1 MALLLQFDRKQ
12 KSIYATDQSTKDI
25 LKGSFFGT
33 MQDNKLVLEPIE
45 ALYLMDVRKAKCTL
59 LDLET
64 EVKFNDVA
72 SEFSVSKKFMA
83 RYFTYK
89 DWRDR
94 GLVIRE
100 PQEIK
105 GDLGKTQQQIKKYH
119 AQLLKLKNYNMKGVF
134 FPEDMITVVDDE
146 EKGQSIY
153 NDHWFGQYGTYKVKE
168 HGQLNKL
175 DIYETLFL
183 INSGVLTVSNFT
195 RKEIIGTA
203 NKRRSDFQKLYEVY
217 ADWRSKGYVIKTG
230 FKFGTHFRV
239 YFPGA
244 QPIKTDE
251 KWIHS
256 MHVIHVFPRDAKLL
270 ISEWARVIR
279 VAHSVRKTFILAIPG
294 KSRKKTLAI
303 DFVLYHRRNNEI
315 ELPDKTK
322 PRFGMLSLSE
332 EEYIGGS
339 ELSAIIN
346 EAKVNRQELIIAIAD
361 RETSVTYYK
370 VKRIE
375 LQGSDYEYY
384 EIDWLQP

>member
-1 MALLLQFDRKQ
+1 MTLLIRFDKKQ
-12 KSIYATDQSTKDI
+12 KVAYALDQSTKDI
-25 LKGSFFGT
+25 LRSSFFGT
-33 MQDNKLVLEPIE
+33 TEGEKLVLIPEE
-45 ALYLMDVRKAKCTL
+45 ALYIMDVRRAKCTTPNDESEL
-59 LDLET
+59 S
-64 EVKFNDVA
+64 FNDIA
-72 SEFSVSKKFMA
+72 SEFSTNKKFMA

-94 GLVIRE
+94 GLIIKE
-100 PQEIK
+100 PKETSKSAGNSQA
-105 GDLGKTQQQIKKYH
+105 QVKKYRSEP
-119 AQLLKLKNYNMKGVF
+119 LKLKNYSMKGIF

-146 EKGQSIY
+146 EKGRNIY
-153 NDHWFGQYGTYKVKE
+153 NDHWIGQYGTYKVKE

-183 INSGVLTVSNFT
+183 INNNVLEVSNFT
-195 RKEIIGTA
+195 KKQIIDTA
-203 NKRRSDFQKLYEVY
+203 EKRRPDFQKLYEVY
-217 ADWRSKGYVIKTG
+217 ADWRSKGYIIKTG

-244 QPIKTDE
+244 QPIKVDAS
-251 KWIHS
+251 WIHS

-270 ISEWARVIR
+270 TSEWARVIR

-294 KSRKKTLAI
+294 KSRKKTLDI
-303 DFVLYHRRNNEI
+303 DFALYHRRNNDI
-315 ELPDKTK
+315 ETPDKTK

-332 EEYIGGS
+332 EEYIGGA

-346 EAKVNRQELIIAIAD
+346 EAKANKQELIIAIAD
-361 RETSVTYYK
+361 RETAVTYYK

-384 EIDWLQP
+384 EIDWMQP